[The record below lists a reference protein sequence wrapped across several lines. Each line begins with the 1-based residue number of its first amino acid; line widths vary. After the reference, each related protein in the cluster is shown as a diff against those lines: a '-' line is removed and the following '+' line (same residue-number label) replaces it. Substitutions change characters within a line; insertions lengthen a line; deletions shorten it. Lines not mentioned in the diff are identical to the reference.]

1 MRSFLR
7 TSPRTSKQGPER
19 GLLDRVSG
27 PLLAHP
33 LPMPDAQTSF
43 TQNIPKSIE
52 SDLDKARAVD
62 AVFLFRV
69 NGDGGGVW
77 TVNMKD
83 DPGVREG
90 DSGNAECTIELST
103 DDWKAMSE
111 KPASAMQLFLQGKIK
126 VTGNALLA
134 TKLQSVIG

>member
-1 MRSFLR
+1 
-7 TSPRTSKQGPER
+7 
-19 GLLDRVSG
+19 
-27 PLLAHP
+27 
-33 LPMPDAQTSF
+33 MPDAQTSF

-83 DPGVREG
+83 APGVTEG
-90 DSGNAECTIELST
+90 DSGNAECTIELSNA
-103 DDWKAMSE
+103 DWKAMTE
-111 KPASAMQLFLQGKIK
+111 KPGSAMQFFMQGKIT